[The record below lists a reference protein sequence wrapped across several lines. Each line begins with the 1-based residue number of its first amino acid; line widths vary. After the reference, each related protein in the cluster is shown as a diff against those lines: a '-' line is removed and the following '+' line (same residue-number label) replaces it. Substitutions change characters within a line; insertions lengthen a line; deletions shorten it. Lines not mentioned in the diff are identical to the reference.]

1 MAKIEI
7 SFAKILLR
15 YGKKFNLTEISP
27 NKFKSNIWSLLTF
40 SDDFRWRQAEI
51 LVLPVA
57 SSVLRETKYF
67 AERNFAEMKWWKQFC
82 RNLGK
87 ICRNEV
93 ARNVFKCMI
102 YKNIW
107 LRINIHA
114 DSYRGAYLW
123 IFIFVLFR
131 QIILAIFRRNKTKR
145 VFGKAKMK
153 KFYFGGSLP
162 HTHHQHI
169 YILYIRLYIV
179 LRRLL
184 TLRATHVCRLCIHSF
199 LPPFSHLTLGYVGRG

>member
-67 AERNFAEMKWWKQFC
+67 AERNFAEMKW
-82 RNLGK
+82 
-87 ICRNEV
+87 
-93 ARNVFKCMI
+93 
-102 YKNIW
+102 
-107 LRINIHA
+107 
-114 DSYRGAYLW
+114 
-123 IFIFVLFR
+123 
-131 QIILAIFRRNKTKR
+131 
-145 VFGKAKMK
+145 
-153 KFYFGGSLP
+153 
-162 HTHHQHI
+162 
-169 YILYIRLYIV
+169 
-179 LRRLL
+179 
-184 TLRATHVCRLCIHSF
+184 
-199 LPPFSHLTLGYVGRG
+199 